1 MNKSV
6 HLAVLTGVLL
16 SQAANARVIYGE
28 DHRVEISEATSFQQK
43 LAASAATMISETEM
57 TRSASKPGLVQL
69 NQKSLREWLESQGQ
83 EKTTRK
89 LFTQKVQDAAAAG
102 VGFCDGER
110 FIEQPNPGM
119 CSGFLIAP
127 DLIMTAGHCVELPNF
142 CSEYR
147 WVFGFQ
153 VNPETKKAGIDIK
166 EEDIYKCKKVVSNA
180 LQASLGLDYAVI
192 KLERVVTNREP
203 LEMRID
209 DKVKNLTDLVV
220 IGSPSGLPLKV
231 AAGANVRKNDH
242 PMFFSANLDTFQG
255 NSGSAVFNAE
265 TGVVEGIL
273 VRGEEDFVPNK
284 LKMCIEAN
292 KCAND
297 SCRGE
302 DVTRLTA
309 IPEVGVRSAL
319 NRAALSGDMVNL
331 ERILK
336 LNLWVDFYG
345 KDGVSALMNAVSTG
359 KTKAVEAL
367 IAKGADV
374 NLQDAKGN
382 SPLHHVAKNLNK
394 KIEDVLAPLIA
405 AKINLEAKNAL
416 GETALSKAASSLN
429 LIGAK
434 ILIANGA
441 EKNTVNGNGETILFA
456 FARKGDVSAVKELIK
471 LGVDAEVKNTAGVS
485 VKDISK
491 ILAKN

>member
-6 HLAVLTGVLL
+6 QLAVLTGALL
-16 SQAANARVIYGE
+16 TQAAHARVIYGE
-28 DHRVEISEATSFQQK
+28 DHRIEVSEATAFQQK
-43 LAASAATMISETEM
+43 LAASAATMISENEM
-57 TRSASKPGLVQL
+57 TRTPARPGLVQF
-69 NQKSLREWLESQGQ
+69 NQKTLQDWLESQGQ
-83 EKTTRK
+83 EKSERK
-89 LFTQKVQDAAAAG
+89 LFSSKVVDASAAG
-102 VGFCDGER
+102 MKFCEGER
-110 FIEQPNPGM
+110 FIQQPNPGM

-127 DLIMTAGHCVELPNF
+127 DLIMTAGHCVEIPTF

-153 VNPETKKAGIDIK
+153 VNPETKKAGVDIK

-180 LQASLGLDYAVI
+180 LQNSLGLDYAVVQ
-192 KLERVVTNREP
+192 LDRAVTGREP

-209 DKVKNLTDLVV
+209 DKVPSLAGLVV

-242 PMFFSANLDTFQG
+242 PMFFNANLDTFQG

-265 TGVVEGIL
+265 TGMIEGIL
-273 VRGEEDFVPNK
+273 VRGEEDFVPNQAQ
-284 LKMCIEAN
+284 MCIEAN

-297 SCRGE
+297 KCRGE

-309 IPEVGVRSAL
+309 IPEVGVRSAF
-319 NRAALSGDMVNL
+319 NRAATSDDMVTL

-345 KDGVSALMNAVSTG
+345 KDGVSALMNAVSAG
-359 KTKAVEAL
+359 KNKAAEAL

-374 NLQDAKGN
+374 NLKDAKGN
-382 SPLHHVAKNLNK
+382 SSVHYLAKNLNT
-394 KIEDVLAPLIA
+394 KIEEVLKTLLRSNA
-405 AKINLEAKNAL
+405 NLEARNNL
-416 GETALSKAASSLN
+416 GETALGKAAASLN

-441 EKNTVNGNGETILFA
+441 NKNAVNANGETILFA
-456 FARKGDVSAVKELIK
+456 FARKGDAGAVKELIA
-471 LGVDAEVKNTAGVS
+471 LGVDANVKNTAGVTVS
-485 VKDISK
+485 DISK
-491 ILAKN
+491 IAKN